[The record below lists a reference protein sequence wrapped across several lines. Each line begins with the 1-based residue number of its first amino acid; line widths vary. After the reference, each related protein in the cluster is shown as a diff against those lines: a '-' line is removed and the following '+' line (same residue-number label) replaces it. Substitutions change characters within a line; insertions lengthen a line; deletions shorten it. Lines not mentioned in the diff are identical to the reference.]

1 MSAERRIFDREIV
14 NIPFIYSLEEGK
26 TFLDGEWKEG
36 ITVDIGPVL
45 VGGLAFYT
53 DDELEIG
60 SAIRL
65 ALFMDLEL
73 KKMWETERDGIPPI
87 YEGRICRI
95 STDEKGK
102 KVAVVFRGLEMICNL
117 GTNLAFLFSMLCI
130 FCR

>member
-26 TFLDGEWKEG
+26 TFLEGEWKEG

-53 DDELEIG
+53 DEELEIG
-60 SAIRL
+60 NAIRL

-102 KVAVVFRGLEMICNL
+102 KAAVVFRGLEKDEE
-117 GTNLAFLFSMLCI
+117 
-130 FCR
+130 